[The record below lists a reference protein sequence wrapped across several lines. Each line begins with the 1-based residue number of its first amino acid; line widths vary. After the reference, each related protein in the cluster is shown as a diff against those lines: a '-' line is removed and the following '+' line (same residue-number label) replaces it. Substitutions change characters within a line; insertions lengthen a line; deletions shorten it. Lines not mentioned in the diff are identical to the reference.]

1 MTTKPHKYF
10 HFISS
15 NKGEKS
21 VSFLSFST
29 MNAASFFFFF
39 NLFCI
44 NKWYKS
50 TKINFPALPM
60 ILWYKELP
68 LYILDRCQ
76 FLFSFSEKR
85 ENNIWGNQ
93 WVKQAENTPL
103 LLKSLSYWRFQAR
116 SNTLEICLIPEGTRN
131 YYFKCCWLN
140 TSSLRTRSET
150 VLVFSKEAH

>member
-10 HFISS
+10 RFISS

-21 VSFLSFST
+21 VSCHFPLWMLPF
-29 MNAASFFFFF
+29 FFFFF

-44 NKWYKS
+44 NKWHRS
-50 TKINFPALPM
+50 TKINFPAPPM

-68 LYILDRCQ
+68 LYKLDRCQ

-85 ENNIWGNQ
+85 ENSIWGNQ

-116 SNTLEICLIPEGTRN
+116 SNTLEICLIPEGMCN
-131 YYFKCCWLN
+131 DYFKCCWLN